1 MIVNDEPGQVAQLLT
16 DMGEA
21 GINMEDLRMEHSA
34 GYEVG
39 LVEIQVL
46 PGRRDELVSVLTG
59 LDWKVVQ

>member
-1 MIVNDEPGQVAQLLT
+1 MARLLT

-21 GINMEDLRMEHSA
+21 GINMEDLRMEHSS